1 MRSGKM
7 TKKKKKKINLTAL
20 FEKDAGKGLEWI
32 NEDGSDKFV
41 QVRNVFGVARKI
53 KTWKEFIYY
62 AEQENLQ
69 PSEALVFAYK
79 GIMKSWNKYKIL
91 NDPDQLGA
99 ITILL
104 DHENKLSR
112 KRLFVSRELQQFSEW
127 TGYKIPKS
135 EKTFQNDMTTFR
147 NHLGLK
153 RKHDGTYTRKQLAAA
168 AAKALKKGFK
178 GKR

>member
-7 TKKKKKKINLTAL
+7 TKKKKKKTLTDL
-20 FEKDAGKGLEWI
+20 FIQDAGAGMENFDAPPNI
-32 NEDGSDKFV
+32 V
-41 QVRNVFGVARKI
+41 NVFDRARKI

-62 AEQENLQ
+62 AEEQNLQ

-104 DHENKLSR
+104 DHENKLTR

-168 AAKALKKGFK
+168 AAKALRKSFK

>member
-7 TKKKKKKINLTAL
+7 TKKKKKKKTLTDL
-20 FEKDAGKGLEWI
+20 FIQDAGAGMENFDAPPNI
-32 NEDGSDKFV
+32 V
-41 QVRNVFGVARKI
+41 NVFDRARKI

-62 AEQENLQ
+62 AEEQNLQ
-69 PSEALVFAYK
+69 PSDALLFCYK
-79 GIMKSWNKYKIL
+79 GIKKSWNKFKIL

-99 ITILL
+99 IVMLL
-104 DHENKLSR
+104 DAEQKLGR
-112 KRLFVSRELQQFSEW
+112 KRLWVSEEFQQFCEW
-127 TGYKIPKS
+127 TGYKPKS
-135 EKTFQNDMTTFR
+135 ESKYNNDMTMFR
-147 NHLGLK
+147 EHLGLK

>member
-7 TKKKKKKINLTAL
+7 TKKKKKKKSRLID
-20 FEKDAGKGLEWI
+20 FEADAGAGFENI

-41 QVRNVFGVARKI
+41 QIRNMMGVARSI
-53 KTWKEFIYY
+53 KTWKQFIYY
-62 AEQENLQ
+62 AEEQNLQ
-69 PSEALVFAYK
+69 PSDALLFCYK
-79 GIMKSWNKYKIL
+79 GIKKSWNKFKIL

-99 ITILL
+99 IVMLL
-104 DHENKLSR
+104 DAEQKLGR
-112 KRLFVSRELQQFSEW
+112 KRLWVSEEFQQFCEW
-127 TGYKIPKS
+127 TGYKPKS
-135 EKTFQNDMTTFR
+135 ESKYNNDMTMFR
-147 NHLGLK
+147 EHLGLK

>member
-7 TKKKKKKINLTAL
+7 TKKKKKKKTLTDL
-20 FEKDAGKGLEWI
+20 FIQDAGAGMENFDAPPNI
-32 NEDGSDKFV
+32 V
-41 QVRNVFGVARKI
+41 NVFDRARKI

-69 PSEALVFAYK
+69 PSDALLFCYK
-79 GIMKSWNKYKIL
+79 GIKKSWNKFKIL

-99 ITILL
+99 IVMLL
-104 DHENKLSR
+104 DAEQKLGR
-112 KRLFVSRELQQFSEW
+112 KRLWVSEEFKQFREW
-127 TGYKIPKS
+127 TGYKPKS
-135 EKTFQNDMTTFR
+135 ESKYNNDMTMFR
-147 NHLGLK
+147 EHLGLK

-168 AAKALKKGFK
+168 AAKALRKSFK

>member
-1 MRSGKM
+1 M
-7 TKKKKKKINLTAL
+7 TKKKKKKKTLTDL
-20 FEKDAGKGLEWI
+20 FEQDAVDGVGTLESFDAPPNI
-32 NEDGSDKFV
+32 V
-41 QVRNVFGVARKI
+41 NVFDRARKI

-112 KRLFVSRELQQFSEW
+112 KRLFVSKELQQFSEW

-168 AAKALKKGFK
+168 AAKALRKSFK

>member
-7 TKKKKKKINLTAL
+7 TKKKKKKKSRLID
-20 FEKDAGKGLEWI
+20 FEADAGAGFENI

-41 QVRNVFGVARKI
+41 QVRNMMGIARSI
-53 KTWKEFIYY
+53 KTWKEFFYY
-62 AEQENLQ
+62 AEEQNLQ
-69 PSEALVFAYK
+69 PSDALLFCYK
-79 GIMKSWNKYKIL
+79 GIKKSWNKFKIL

-99 ITILL
+99 IVMLL
-104 DHENKLSR
+104 DAEQKLGR
-112 KRLFVSRELQQFSEW
+112 KRLWVSEEFQQFCEW
-127 TGYKIPKS
+127 TGYKPKS
-135 EKTFQNDMTTFR
+135 ESKYNNDMTMFR
-147 NHLGLK
+147 EHLGLK

>member
-62 AEQENLQ
+62 AEEQNLQ

-79 GIMKSWNKYKIL
+79 GIKKSWNKFKIL

-99 ITILL
+99 IVMLL
-104 DHENKLSR
+104 DAEQKLGR
-112 KRLFVSRELQQFSEW
+112 KRLWVSEEFQQFCEW
-127 TGYKIPKS
+127 TGYKPKS
-135 EKTFQNDMTTFR
+135 ESKYNNDMTMFR
-147 NHLGLK
+147 EHLGLK

-168 AAKALKKGFK
+168 AAKALRKSFK